1 MNISEAT
8 RIVKERQ
15 DAFLRGEMP
24 EWEIEYLKK
33 EYPNAVPDWLRM
45 KANLQVRI
53 RKFRKQYLAVIR
65 VSVRKANVVKR
76 FGARDEN
83 STLKGRINVSASFG
97 DSTRSLDVRSFSP
110 GAILRMKLLW
120 RRNVCRTEIQIVF

>member
-1 MNISEAT
+1 MNMNISEAT

-24 EWEIEYLKK
+24 EWEIEYLKQ

-76 FGARDEN
+76 FGARDET
-83 STLKGRINVSASFG
+83 STLKNQDKRISKLQRQYSKSGCEV
-97 DSTRSLDVRSFSP
+97 
-110 GAILRMKLLW
+110 ILSWSDLADEVAVAANCL
-120 RRNVCRTEIQIVF
+120 

>member
-24 EWEIEYLKK
+24 EWEIKYLKQA
-33 EYPNAVPDWLRM
+33 YPNAVPDWLRM

-83 STLKGRINVSASFG
+83 STLKKQDKRISKLQRQYSKSGCEV
-97 DSTRSLDVRSFSP
+97 
-110 GAILRMKLLW
+110 ILSWSDLADEVAVAAKCL
-120 RRNVCRTEIQIVF
+120 

>member
-83 STLKGRINVSASFG
+83 STLKKQDKRISKLQRQYSKSGCEV
-97 DSTRSLDVRSFSP
+97 
-110 GAILRMKLLW
+110 ILSWSDLADEVAVAAKCL
-120 RRNVCRTEIQIVF
+120 

>member
-76 FGARDEN
+76 FRLTGS
-83 STLKGRINVSASFG
+83 STLKNQDERITKLQRQYSKSGCAVLLSWSDLA
-97 DSTRSLDVRSFSP
+97 DEVTRATNSL
-110 GAILRMKLLW
+110 
-120 RRNVCRTEIQIVF
+120 

>member
-24 EWEIEYLKK
+24 EWEIEYLKQ

-83 STLKGRINVSASFG
+83 STLKKQDKRISKLQRQYSKSGCEV
-97 DSTRSLDVRSFSP
+97 
-110 GAILRMKLLW
+110 ILSWSDLADEVAVAAKCL
-120 RRNVCRTEIQIVF
+120 